1 MTAPDTPTTPE
12 EELLEFLRQIRA
24 ADACDTLTLQSC
36 DVTHADLGPGI
47 VERLPEAYTPT
58 TPEERLLEFLRGIR
72 ASLAPSPVE
81 GVGPRTAPLVAE
93 FTILLCAAM
102 DLASAVADSAV
113 EDSAPLPSPVVAW
126 NNASLNSIAS
136 SLRLANYARSEALPG
151 PQRREIARALPAP
164 GGRP

>member
-1 MTAPDTPTTPE
+1 MTAPDT
-12 EELLEFLRQIRA
+12 
-24 ADACDTLTLQSC
+24 LTLPGFDMSEI
-36 DVTHADLGPGI
+36 DLGPGI

-102 DLASAVADSAV
+102 DLASAIADSAV

-151 PQRREIARALPAP
+151 PLRREIARVLPAP

>member
-1 MTAPDTPTTPE
+1 MTAPDT
-12 EELLEFLRQIRA
+12 
-24 ADACDTLTLQSC
+24 LTLPGFDMSEI
-36 DVTHADLGPGI
+36 DLGPGI

-102 DLASAVADSAV
+102 DLASAIADSAV

>member
-1 MTAPDTPTTPE
+1 MTIP
-12 EELLEFLRQIRA
+12 
-24 ADACDTLTLQSC
+24 DTLTLQGC
-36 DVTHADLGPGI
+36 DVTRADLGPGI

-102 DLASAVADSAV
+102 DLASAIADSAV

-151 PQRREIARALPAP
+151 PLRREIARVLPAP